1 MFLERKTGARVNPES
16 QTRTEEIA
24 ASLLRT
30 ASLPPA
36 NAVNPLQ
43 GGRNNK
49 VFRVTTSSG
58 DFLLKCYFRHPQ
70 DPRDRLGQEFAFL
83 KHLSRT
89 GCQFSAGPLASDPVK
104 HAGLMEFID
113 GARPRLAEIDESHI
127 DQAIGFFFEANR
139 GLDHPETLQ
148 LPPASEACFSIAEH
162 IARTQT
168 RIQRLDQILLKDEVD
183 AAAADFVGRE
193 LVPKW
198 TEVRRIVAAEWRSDE
213 ARHATLPQGERC
225 LSPSDFGFHNS
236 LRQNGARLKF
246 LDFEYA
252 GWDDPAKL
260 IVDFANQPD
269 MILDRILSD
278 RFRAAVVH
286 ANANAYSLS
295 RRVAALEPLYQV
307 KWACICLN
315 DFLSFGRSRHQ
326 FAEEQTTNHR
336 TRREFQLTRAREM
349 LARAG

>member
-1 MFLERKTGARVNPES
+1 M
-16 QTRTEEIA
+16 EEIV

-30 ASLPPA
+30 ASLPA
-36 NAVNPLQ
+36 ASAVNPLQ

-58 DFLLKCYFRHPQ
+58 DFLLKCYFHHPQ

-83 KHLSRT
+83 NHLSRAR
-89 GCQFSAGPLASDPVK
+89 CQFSARPLASDPVK
-104 HAGLMEFID
+104 HVGLMEFLE
-113 GARPRLAEIDESHI
+113 GVRPRLAEVDESHI
-127 DQAIGFFFEANR
+127 DQAICFFFEANH

-148 LPPASEACFSIAEH
+148 LPPASEACFTIAEH

-168 RIQRLDQILLKDEVD
+168 RVERLNHIHLEDEVD
-183 AAAADFVGRE
+183 AAAADFVRRE
-193 LVPKW
+193 LAPTW
-198 TEVRRIVAAEWRSDE
+198 TEVRRVVEAEWRSDE
-213 ARHATLPQGERC
+213 ARNATLPQCQRC

-236 LRQNGARLKF
+236 LRQSGGRLKF

-269 MILDRILSD
+269 MILDRVLSD

-286 ANANAYSLS
+286 ANADAHSLS
-295 RRVAALEPLYQV
+295 RRVTALEPLYQV

-326 FAEEQTTNHR
+326 FAEPQKTDHR
-336 TRREFQLTRAREM
+336 THREFQLSRAREM
-349 LARAG
+349 LARAGSRISFAGPI

>member
-1 MFLERKTGARVNPES
+1 M
-16 QTRTEEIA
+16 EEIV
-24 ASLLRT
+24 ASLLRA

-36 NAVNPLQ
+36 VDVKPLQ

-49 VFRVTTSSG
+49 VFRVTTSSE
-58 DFLLKCYFRHPQ
+58 DFLLKCYFHHPE
-70 DPRDRLGQEFAFL
+70 DPRDRLGQEFGFL

-89 GCQFSAGPLASDPVK
+89 ECQFSARPLASDRANHV
-104 HAGLMEFID
+104 GLMEFIE
-113 GARPRLAEIDESHI
+113 GVRPQVAEVDEKHI
-127 DQAIGFFFEANR
+127 DQAIRFFFEANR
-139 GLDHPETLQ
+139 ELDHPATLQ
-148 LPPASEACFSIAEH
+148 LPPASEACFTIAEH

-168 RIQRLDQILLKDEVD
+168 RVERLSQILLEDEVD
-183 AAAADFVGRE
+183 AAAADFVRRE
-193 LVPKW
+193 LVPTW
-198 TEVRRIVAAEWRSDE
+198 TRVRRIVETEWRSEE
-213 ARHATLPQGERC
+213 ARNATLSQGERC

-236 LRQNGARLKF
+236 LRQNGCRLKF
-246 LDFEYA
+246 FDFEYA

-269 MILDRILSD
+269 MTLDRILSD

-286 ANANAYSLS
+286 ANADAHSLT

-326 FAEEQTTNHR
+326 FSGEQTDHR

>member
-1 MFLERKTGARVNPES
+1 MNPDS
-16 QTRTEEIA
+16 QIRMEKIA
-24 ASLLRT
+24 ASLLHA

-36 NAVNPLQ
+36 GAIDPLP

-49 VFRVTTSSG
+49 VFRVSTSGG
-58 DFLLKCYFRHPQ
+58 DFLLKCYFHHPE

-83 KHLSRT
+83 QHLSRT
-89 GCQFSAGPLASDPVK
+89 GCQFSAQPLASDPVK
-104 HAGLMEFID
+104 HVGLMEFIE
-113 GARPRLAEIDESHI
+113 GVRPRLAEVDENHV
-127 DQAIGFFFEANR
+127 DQAICFFFEANR
-139 GLDHPETLQ
+139 ELDRPETLQ
-148 LPPASEACFSIAEH
+148 LPPASEACFTMAEH

-168 RIQRLDQILLKDEVD
+168 RVERLDQILLEDELD
-183 AAAADFVGRE
+183 AAAADFVRRE
-193 LVPKW
+193 LAPTW
-198 TEVRRIVAAEWRSDE
+198 TEVRRIVEAGWRSDE
-213 ARHATLPQGERC
+213 ARNATLPQSERC

-236 LRQNGARLKF
+236 LRQNGGRLKF

-269 MILDRILSD
+269 MILDRGLSE

-286 ANANAYSLS
+286 ANADLRSLS

-315 DFLSFGRSRHQ
+315 DFLSFGRRRRL
-326 FAEEQTTNHR
+326 FAEEQMTDHR
-336 TRREFQLTRAREM
+336 ARREFQFSRAREM
-349 LARAG
+349 LARAGKRISFAEPI